1 MYAWPCLFLYGVSRN
16 HFLSAVWMWDGRRAC
31 AADAGRGS
39 CFLVDGGS
47 TNKSGV
53 GQYQVLPYLK
63 NQGISQIDG
72 IFISHT
78 DQDHISGVQEIL
90 EMAVK
95 KLNSVKLGCLYLP
108 EWENPPAAG
117 KN

>member
-1 MYAWPCLFLYGVSRN
+1 MEQRYKETGSESMKQEYESFMQI
-16 HFLSAVWMWDGRRAC
+16 LSLIHILGQGDGLVLRTPE
-31 AADAGRGS
+31 GN

-78 DQDHISGVQEIL
+78 DQDHILSLIHI
-90 EMAVK
+90 
-95 KLNSVKLGCLYLP
+95 
-108 EWENPPAAG
+108 
-117 KN
+117 

>member
-1 MYAWPCLFLYGVSRN
+1 MEF
-16 HFLSAVWMWDGRRAC
+16 
-31 AADAGRGS
+31 
-39 CFLVDGGS
+39 
-47 TNKSGV
+47 
-53 GQYQVLPYLK
+53 
-63 NQGISQIDG
+63 
-72 IFISHT
+72 FISHT

-108 EWENPPAAG
+108 EWGKILLLHG